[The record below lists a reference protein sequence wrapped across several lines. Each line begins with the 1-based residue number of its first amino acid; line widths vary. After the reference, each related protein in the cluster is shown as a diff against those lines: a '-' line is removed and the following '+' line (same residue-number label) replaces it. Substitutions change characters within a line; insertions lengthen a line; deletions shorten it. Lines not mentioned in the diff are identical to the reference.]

1 MIDAKTAREIAEAQK
16 EKLMVKDFS
25 YFREVVEPDID
36 ALIRMNASL
45 GGHCARYTCSK
56 NGGLDVNLENIRS
69 LIRSR
74 YENAGHK
81 VVITYSSNAVFEC
94 KISW

>member
-1 MIDAKTAREIAEAQK
+1 MIDAKTAREISEAQK
-16 EKLMVKDFS
+16 EKLMAKDFN
-25 YFREVVEPDID
+25 YFHEVVEPDID
-36 ALIRMNASL
+36 ALIRMNANL
-45 GGHCARYTCSK
+45 GGHCARYTCSRK
-56 NGGLDVNLENIRS
+56 DGPDFNLENIQY

-81 VVITYSSNAVFEC
+81 VIITYSSNAIFEC